1 MKPWILIVLLLA
13 GCGSAHPTPGSTPR
27 EEAIPE
33 EAGVSDTGTTD
44 AGAPG
49 TLAESMPITTVTRA
63 ELDEIIQKGP
73 GYLLA
78 MVQTDSVV
86 EKGRFVGFR
95 IVSFRVDAP
104 SVLGLQPGDVVRS
117 INGISVER
125 PDNLVKI
132 FEKLKTATAIT
143 FAIHRENSPQDL
155 STPIQ

>member
-1 MKPWILIVLLLA
+1 MKPWILTVLLLTA
-13 GCGSAHPTPGSTPR
+13 CGSAHPAPGSTPQHDH
-27 EEAIPE
+27 ET
-33 EAGVSDTGTTD
+33 DTSPGN
-44 AGAPG
+44 AGAVTAG
-49 TLAESMPITTVTRA
+49 TPQPQEAPAAITTVTRG

-86 EKGRFVGFR
+86 EKGRFIGFR
-95 IVSFRVDAP
+95 IVSFRVEAS

-117 INGISVER
+117 VNGISVER

-132 FEKLKTATAIT
+132 FEKLKTANALT
-143 FAIHRENSPQDL
+143 FAVLRDNMPSEL

>member
-1 MKPWILIVLLLA
+1 MKPWILTVLLLTA
-13 GCGSAHPTPGSTPR
+13 CGSAHPAPGSTPQHDH
-27 EEAIPE
+27 ETDTAQGNAAAVAAGTPQPE
-33 EAGVSDTGTTD
+33 EVPEA
-44 AGAPG
+44 
-49 TLAESMPITTVTRA
+49 ITTVTRG

-86 EKGRFVGFR
+86 EKGRFIGFR
-95 IVSFRVDAP
+95 IVSFRVEAP

-117 INGISVER
+117 VNGISVER

-132 FEKLKTATAIT
+132 FEKLKTASVLT
-143 FAIHRENSPQDL
+143 FAVLRDNVPSEL